1 MWTLRTQNGVRLARI
16 VGARTQLGEIAD
28 GQAYIGLM
36 ADSPE
41 PWLRGPIPGVH
52 PLLAPIL
59 YSFHQARED
68 LGHYTEGLSEE
79 QLWSSPHGF
88 GSVGFHLRHIA
99 GSTDRLMTYLQ
110 NRPLSRQQMAD
121 LGSEKEPGASRAE
134 LLAGLDRVFAEAET
148 VVRALDPDRLAEAR
162 AVGRKR
168 LPTTVGGLLTHI
180 AEHTQRHVGQAISAV
195 KWALV
200 YTEK

>member
-1 MWTLRTQNGVRLARI
+1 MG
-16 VGARTQLGEIAD
+16 
-28 GQAYIGLM
+28 
-36 ADSPE
+36 DSPE

-59 YSFHQARED
+59 YSFQQARED
-68 LGHYTEGLSEE
+68 LAHYTKPLTPD
-79 QLWSSPHGF
+79 QLWASPNGF

-110 NRPLSRQQMAD
+110 EGPLSRSQMAALD
-121 LGSEKEPGASRAE
+121 AEKDPGASREE
-134 LLAGLDRVFAEAET
+134 LLAALDRAFAEAEAM
-148 VVRALDPDRLAEAR
+148 VRALDPSHLAEPR
-162 AVGRKR
+162 AVGRMR

-180 AEHTQRHVGQAISAV
+180 AEHTQRHVGQAISAA

-200 YTEK
+200 YTGK